1 MKKIISLLLL
11 TILTLSVF
19 TSCFS
24 KNGTSTDQPGNNEQ
38 ERKTVRIGY
47 LTGPTGMGMAKMI
60 IDNNGLNGGNEKY
73 TFTKYADTQAAK
85 TDLASGK
92 IDVICLPTNEAALF
106 QSKIDTDAKIL
117 AVNCLNSLFLIS
129 NETEMANASLEDYEG
144 KTIYT
149 CKNGT
154 PRIVLEYI
162 LKELEINAV
171 VSYTVD
177 GKDMVTPADVSAQIL
192 AGNIPNAVLPEPLI
206 STAIIKTSSSDT
218 KYIRS
223 VDLSDEWSKIF
234 NTPITMGCLV
244 ADGDF
249 VKENKYSIDLFLE
262 EYKASVE
269 YISNKEN
276 ADSAADYIQK
286 TTIIPALPIAKSA
299 LANLD
304 GSIVYMDG
312 ANMKNAIIA
321 FYAATNVALPD
332 ESIYYEK

>member
-1 MKKIISLLLL
+1 MKKIISLILL
-11 TILTLSVF
+11 TLLTFGLL
-19 TSCFS
+19 TSCFP
-24 KNGTSTDQPGNNEQ
+24 KNGGNNDQNGNIEQ
-38 ERKTVRIGY
+38 ERKPVRIGY

-85 TDLASGK
+85 MDLAAGK
-92 IDVICLPTNEAALF
+92 IDVICLPTNEAALY
-106 QSKIDTDAKIL
+106 QSKVDSDAKIL

-129 NETEMANASLEDYEG
+129 NEANQSPVSLKDFEG

-154 PRIVLEYI
+154 PRIVLEFI
-162 LKELEINAV
+162 LKELSINAE

-206 STAIIKTSSSDT
+206 STAIIKTSTTDT
-218 KYIRS
+218 KYFKA
-223 VDLSDEWSKIF
+223 VDLSDEWAKISD
-234 NTPITMGCLV
+234 TPITMGCLV

-249 VKENKYSIDLFLE
+249 VKENKYSIDLFLN

-269 YISNKEN
+269 YISNPDN

-304 GSIVYMDG
+304 GSIVYLDG
-312 ANMKNAIIA
+312 SDMKNALIA
-321 FYAATNVALPD
+321 FYSATNVALPD
-332 ESIYYEK
+332 ESVYYEK